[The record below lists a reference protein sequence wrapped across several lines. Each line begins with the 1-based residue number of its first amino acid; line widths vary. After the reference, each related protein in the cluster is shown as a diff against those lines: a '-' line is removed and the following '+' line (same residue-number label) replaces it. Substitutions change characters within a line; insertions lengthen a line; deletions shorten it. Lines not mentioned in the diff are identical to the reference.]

1 MSGLTQLQAM
11 GTAERRKEARTV
23 IASSYLGST
32 IEYYDFLLYAT
43 AAAVVFP
50 KVFFSGMDDWVGVV
64 AAYGTFAAGYMAR
77 PLGGI
82 IFGHFGD
89 KMGRKGMLIVS
100 MLVMGVASTLIG
112 LVPGA
117 SVAGPWGAVML
128 VILRVFQGIAVGGE
142 WGGAALMALEHSESG
157 RRGFAASF
165 VNAGAPTGAVLGT
178 FIMGAFSSLPNAQFL
193 AWGWRVPFLLSFVLL
208 GVGMFVRLKVSESP
222 IFKAALEQ
230 EKREQE
236 KREQEELAQGA
247 HAQAAQAGQAVQAGS
262 APVRR
267 EIPLLQ
273 VLRRPKTL
281 IFTML
286 AGAAGFA
293 LQVVLATFAVT
304 FAVSKGADRQGVLYA
319 YAAASLISIVFVVM
333 GGRLSDKL
341 GRRPVMIGGLV
352 LFIAYLVPMFQLLSS
367 NNITLIF
374 VAFAVGLMIHSTL
387 FGPLAAFVSEQF
399 GTTSRY
405 TGASLGYQLATLLGA
420 GFTPGIVAQIFKDSG
435 QNTGSVVAYLAI
447 MSVVSIVFILLT
459 REPKNNDL
467 QTVRL

>member
-64 AAYGTFAAGYMAR
+64 AAYGTFAAGYVAR

-89 KMGRKGMLIVS
+89 KVGRKGMLIVS

-112 LVPGA
+112 LVPDA

-230 EKREQE
+230 EKQEQE
-236 KREQEELAQGA
+236 KL
-247 HAQAAQAGQAVQAGS
+247 
-262 APVRR
+262 

-319 YAAASLISIVFVVM
+319 YAAASLVSIAFVIL

-341 GRRPVMIGGLV
+341 GRRPVMVGGLV
-352 LFIAYLVPMFQLLSS
+352 VFIAYLVPMFQLLSS
-367 NNITLIF
+367 NNIMLIF
-374 VAFAVGLMIHSTL
+374 AAFAVGLMIHSML

-435 QNTGSVVAYLAI
+435 QNTGSVVWYLAI

-459 REPKNNDL
+459 REPRNNDL
-467 QTVRL
+467 RAVQA

>member
-1 MSGLTQLQAM
+1 MSQISQLQSMDA
-11 GTAERRKEARTV
+11 GTRRREARTV

-64 AAYGTFAAGYMAR
+64 AAYGTFAAGYVAR

-89 KMGRKGMLIVS
+89 KLGRKKMLIVS
-100 MLVMGVASTLIG
+100 MLVMAVASTLIG
-112 LVPGA
+112 LVPDA
-117 SVAGPWGAVML
+117 SVAGPWGAVLL

-157 RRGFAASF
+157 KRGFAASF

-178 FIMGAFSSLPNAQFL
+178 LVMGAFSALPNGQFL
-193 AWGWRVPFLLSFVLL
+193 SWGWRVPFLLSFVLL

-230 EKREQE
+230 EKAEQE
-236 KREQEELAQGA
+236 KAEQEKAE
-247 HAQAAQAGQAVQAGS
+247 QAGQAGQAAAG
-262 APVRR
+262 RR

-293 LQVVLATFAVT
+293 LQVVLATFSVT
-304 FAVSKGADRQGVLYA
+304 YAVSKGADRQGVLYA
-319 YAAASLISIVFVVM
+319 FAAASFVSIIFVVL
-333 GGRLSDKL
+333 GGRLSDRL
-341 GRRPVMIGGLV
+341 GRRPVMIGGLL

-367 NNITLIF
+367 NNIGLIF

-435 QNTGSVVAYLAI
+435 QSTSSVVWYLAI
-447 MSVVSIVFILLT
+447 MSAVSIVFILLT

-467 QTVRL
+467 EAVGS

>member
-1 MSGLTQLQAM
+1 MSQISQLQAM
-11 GTAERRKEARTV
+11 DAGTRRREARTV

-50 KVFFSGMDDWVGVV
+50 KVFFSGADEWVGVV
-64 AAYGTFAAGYMAR
+64 AAYGTFAAGYVAR

-89 KMGRKGMLIVS
+89 RLGRKNMLIVS
-100 MLVMGVASTLIG
+100 MLVMGIASTLIG

-117 SVAGPWGAVML
+117 AVAGAWGAVML
-128 VILRVFQGIAVGGE
+128 VILRVCQGIAVGGE
-142 WGGAALMALEHSESG
+142 WGGAALMALEHAESG
-157 RRGFAASF
+157 KRGFAASF

-178 FIMGAFSSLPNAQFL
+178 LVMGAFAALPNEQFL

-208 GVGMFVRLKVSESP
+208 GIGMFVRLKVSESP

-230 EKREQE
+230 EKAERE
-236 KREQEELAQGA
+236 
-247 HAQAAQAGQAVQAGS
+247 HAERDNTQQTVPGS
-262 APVRR
+262 APARR

-293 LQVVLATFAVT
+293 LQVVLATFSVT
-304 FAVSKGADRQGVLYA
+304 YAVSKGADRQGVLYA
-319 YAAASLISIVFVVM
+319 FAAASFVSIAFVIM

-341 GRRPVMIGGLV
+341 GRRPVMVGGLV
-352 LFIAYLVPMFQLLSS
+352 LFILYLTPMFQLLSS
-367 NNITLIF
+367 NNIGLIF

-435 QNTGSVVAYLAI
+435 QDTAAVVWYLAI

-467 QTVRL
+467 QAVRS

>member
-43 AAAVVFP
+43 AAAIVFP

-64 AAYGTFAAGYMAR
+64 AAYGTFAAGYVAR
-77 PLGGI
+77 PVGGI

-89 KMGRKGMLIVS
+89 RMGRKNMLIIS

-117 SVAGPWGAVML
+117 SVAGPWGAVLL
-128 VILRVFQGIAVGGE
+128 VILRVFQGFAVGGE

-157 RRGFAASF
+157 KRGFAASF

-178 FIMGAFSSLPNAQFL
+178 LIMGAFSALPNDQFL

-222 IFKAALEQ
+222 IFKAAI
-230 EKREQE
+230 
-236 KREQEELAQGA
+236 EQEEAEREIAAQGNGA
-247 HAQAAQAGQAVQAGS
+247 GITAKPAA
-262 APVRR
+262 
-267 EIPLLQ
+267 PLVQ

-293 LQVVLATFAVT
+293 LQVVLATFSVT
-304 FAVSKGADRQGVLYA
+304 YAVSKGADRQGVLYA
-319 YAAASLISIVFVVM
+319 FAAASLVSIVFVIM
-333 GGRLSDKL
+333 GGRLSDQV

-352 LFIAYLVPMFQLLSS
+352 LFILYLVPMFQLLSS
-367 NNITLIF
+367 NNIMLIF
-374 VAFAVGLMIHSTL
+374 VAFAIGLMIHSTL

-435 QNTGSVVAYLAI
+435 QDTASVVWYLAI

-467 QTVRL
+467 QTVQA

>member
-64 AAYGTFAAGYMAR
+64 AAYGTFAAGYVAR

-89 KMGRKGMLIVS
+89 KVGRKGMLIVS

-112 LVPGA
+112 LVPDA
-117 SVAGPWGAVML
+117 SAAGPWGAVML
-128 VILRVFQGIAVGGE
+128 VILRVLQGIAVGGE

-230 EKREQE
+230 EKREEE
-236 KREQEELAQGA
+236 K
-247 HAQAAQAGQAVQAGS
+247 V
-262 APVRR
+262 

-273 VLRRPKTL
+273 VLRRPKAL

-319 YAAASLISIVFVVM
+319 YAAASLVSIAFVIL

-341 GRRPVMIGGLV
+341 GRRPVMVGGLV
-352 LFIAYLVPMFQLLSS
+352 VFIAYLVPMFQLLSS
-367 NNITLIF
+367 NNIMLIF
-374 VAFAVGLMIHSTL
+374 VAFAVGLMIHSML

-435 QNTGSVVAYLAI
+435 QNTGSVVWYLAV

-459 REPKNNDL
+459 REPRNNDL
-467 QTVRL
+467 RTVQA

>member
-1 MSGLTQLQAM
+1 MSGLTQLQAL

-50 KVFFSGMDDWVGVV
+50 KVFFSGLDDWVGVV
-64 AAYGTFAAGYMAR
+64 AAYGTFAAGYVAR
-77 PLGGI
+77 PLGGV

-89 KMGRKGMLIVS
+89 KVGRKGMLIVS
-100 MLVMGVASTLIG
+100 MLVMGIASTLIG
-112 LVPGA
+112 LVPDA
-117 SVAGPWGAVML
+117 SVAGPWGAVLL
-128 VILRVFQGIAVGGE
+128 VVLRVLQGIAVGGE

-157 RRGFAASF
+157 KRGFAASF

-178 FIMGAFSSLPNAQFL
+178 LVMGAFSALPNAQFL

-230 EKREQE
+230 EKAEQE
-236 KREQEELAQGA
+236 D
-247 HAQAAQAGQAVQAGS
+247 QAAAGK
-262 APVRR
+262 PVL
-267 EIPLLQ
+267 PLLQ

-281 IFTML
+281 VFTML

-293 LQVVLATFAVT
+293 LQVVLATFSVT
-304 FAVSKGADRQGVLYA
+304 YAVSKGADRQGVLYA
-319 YAAASLISIVFVVM
+319 FAAASFVSIAFVIM

-352 LFIAYLVPMFQLLSS
+352 LFIIYLVPMFQLLSS
-367 NNITLIF
+367 NNIALIF

-435 QNTGSVVAYLAI
+435 QNTASVVWYLVT

-467 QTVRL
+467 QAVRP

>member
-64 AAYGTFAAGYMAR
+64 AAYGTFAAGYVAR

-89 KMGRKGMLIVS
+89 KLGRKGMLIVS

-178 FIMGAFSSLPNAQFL
+178 FIMGAFSSLPNDQFL

-230 EKREQE
+230 EKREQAE
-236 KREQEELAQGA
+236 GTQVPGGGA
-247 HAQAAQAGQAVQAGS
+247 

-267 EIPLLQ
+267 EIPLFQ
-273 VLRRPKTL
+273 VLRRPKAL

-367 NNITLIF
+367 NNIMLIF

-435 QNTGSVVAYLAI
+435 QNTGSVVWYLAI

>member
-1 MSGLTQLQAM
+1 MSQISQLQAM
-11 GTAERRKEARTV
+11 DAGTRRREARTV

-50 KVFFSGMDDWVGVV
+50 KVFFTGMDDWVGVV
-64 AAYGTFAAGYMAR
+64 AAYGTFAAGYVAR

-89 KMGRKGMLIVS
+89 KLGRKGMLIVS
-100 MLVMGVASTLIG
+100 MLVMGIASTLIG
-112 LVPGA
+112 LVPDA
-117 SVAGPWGAVML
+117 SVAGPWGAVLL

-157 RRGFAASF
+157 KRGFAASF

-178 FIMGAFSSLPNAQFL
+178 LVMGAFSALPNAQFL

-222 IFKAALEQ
+222 IFKAALEK
-230 EKREQE
+230 EKA
-236 KREQEELAQGA
+236 EEAAQGP
-247 HAQAAQAGQAVQAGS
+247 AG
-262 APVRR
+262 RR
-267 EIPLLQ
+267 EVPLLQ

-293 LQVVLATFAVT
+293 LQVVLATFSVT
-304 FAVSKGADRQGVLYA
+304 YAVSKGADRQGVLYA
-319 YAAASLISIVFVVM
+319 FAAASFVSIIFVVM

-367 NNITLIF
+367 NNIGLIF

-435 QNTGSVVAYLAI
+435 QNTSSVVWYLAV

-467 QTVRL
+467 EAVRS

>member
-1 MSGLTQLQAM
+1 MSQISQLQAM
-11 GTAERRKEARTV
+11 DAGTRRREARTV

-50 KVFFSGMDDWVGVV
+50 KVFFTGMDDWVGVV
-64 AAYGTFAAGYMAR
+64 AAYGTFAAGYVAR

-89 KMGRKGMLIVS
+89 KLGRKGMLIVS
-100 MLVMGVASTLIG
+100 MLVMGIASTLIG
-112 LVPGA
+112 LVPDA
-117 SVAGPWGAVML
+117 SVAGPWGAVLL

-157 RRGFAASF
+157 KRGFAASF

-178 FIMGAFSSLPNAQFL
+178 LVMGAFSALPNAQFL

-222 IFKAALEQ
+222 IFKAALEK
-230 EKREQE
+230 EKA
-236 KREQEELAQGA
+236 EEAAQGA
-247 HAQAAQAGQAVQAGS
+247 AG
-262 APVRR
+262 RR
-267 EIPLLQ
+267 EVPLLQ

-293 LQVVLATFAVT
+293 LQVVLATFSVT
-304 FAVSKGADRQGVLYA
+304 YAVSKGADRQGVLYA
-319 YAAASLISIVFVVM
+319 FAAASFVSIIFVVM

-367 NNITLIF
+367 NNIGLIF

-435 QNTGSVVAYLAI
+435 QNTSSVVWYLAV

-467 QTVRL
+467 EAVRS

>member
-1 MSGLTQLQAM
+1 MDVATK
-11 GTAERRKEARTV
+11 RKEARTV

-64 AAYGTFAAGYMAR
+64 AAYGTFAAGYVAR
-77 PLGGI
+77 PLGGV

-89 KMGRKGMLIVS
+89 KLGRKGMLIVS
-100 MLVMGVASTLIG
+100 MLVMGLASALIG

-128 VILRVFQGIAVGGE
+128 VVLRVFQGIAVGGE

-157 RRGFAASF
+157 KRGFAASF
-165 VNAGAPTGAVLGT
+165 VNAGAPSGAVLGT
-178 FIMGAFSSLPNAQFL
+178 LIMGAFSALPNSQFL

-208 GVGMFVRLKVSESP
+208 AVGMFVRLKVSESP
-222 IFKAALEQ
+222 IFKAAIEQ
-230 EKREQE
+230 ERAA
-236 KREQEELAQGA
+236 RNADSGLAGNNS
-247 HAQAAQAGQAVQAGS
+247 AGKAV
-262 APVRR
+262 
-267 EIPLLQ
+267 IPLLQ

-319 YAAASLISIVFVVM
+319 FAAASFISIAFVIL

-352 LFIAYLVPMFQLLSS
+352 LFIAYLIPMFQLLSS
-367 NNITLIF
+367 NNILLVF
-374 VAFAVGLMIHSTL
+374 VAFTIGLMIHSTL

-435 QNTGSVVAYLAI
+435 QDTGSVVFYLAT
-447 MSVVSIVFILLT
+447 MSVVSIIFILLT

-467 QTVRL
+467 QTVRP

>member
-1 MSGLTQLQAM
+1 MSQTSQLQTM
-11 GTAERRKEARTV
+11 DVTARRREARTV

-50 KVFFSGMDDWVGVV
+50 KVFFSGLDDWVGVV
-64 AAYGTFAAGYMAR
+64 AAYGTFAAGYVAR

-89 KMGRKGMLIVS
+89 RVGRKGMLIVS
-100 MLVMGVASTLIG
+100 MAAMGVASTLIG
-112 LVPGA
+112 VIPDA
-117 SVAGPWGAVML
+117 SVAGPWGAVLL
-128 VILRVFQGIAVGGE
+128 VLLRVVQGIAVGGE

-165 VNAGAPTGAVLGT
+165 VNAGAPSGAVLGT
-178 FIMGAFSSLPNAQFL
+178 LIMGAFAALPNEQFL
-193 AWGWRVPFLLSFVLL
+193 SWGWRVPFLLSFVLL
-208 GVGMFVRLKVSESP
+208 IVGMFVRLKVSESP
-222 IFKAALEQ
+222 IFKAAIEQ
-230 EKREQE
+230 EA
-236 KREQEELAQGA
+236 LAKSQDSPATGT
-247 HAQAAQAGQAVQAGS
+247 AA
-262 APVRR
+262 PRF
-267 EIPLLQ
+267 PLVE
-273 VLRRPKTL
+273 VLRRPRTL

-293 LQVVLATFAVT
+293 LQVVMATFSVT

-319 YAAASLISIVFVVM
+319 FAAASLISIAFVVL
-333 GGRLSDKL
+333 GGRLSDRV

-352 LFIAYLVPMFQLLSS
+352 LFILYLVPMFQLLSS
-367 NNITLIF
+367 NNIFLIF
-374 VAFAVGLMIHSTL
+374 VAFTVGLMIHSTL
-387 FGPLAAFVSEQF
+387 FGPMAAFVSEQF
-399 GTTSRY
+399 ATTSRY

-435 QNTGSVVAYLAI
+435 QNTGSVALYLAG

-459 REPKNNDL
+459 KEPKNNDL
-467 QTVRL
+467 ESSRL

>member
-1 MSGLTQLQAM
+1 MSQISQLQAM
-11 GTAERRKEARTV
+11 DAGTRRREARTV

-50 KVFFSGMDDWVGVV
+50 KVFFSGMDEWVGVV
-64 AAYGTFAAGYMAR
+64 AAYGTFAAGYVAR

-89 KMGRKGMLIVS
+89 RLGRKNMLIVS
-100 MLVMGVASTLIG
+100 MLVMGIASTLIG

-117 SVAGPWGAVML
+117 AVAGAWGAVML
-128 VILRVFQGIAVGGE
+128 VFLRVCQGIAVGGE

-157 RRGFAASF
+157 KRGFAASF

-178 FIMGAFSSLPNAQFL
+178 LVMGAFAALPNEQFL

-230 EKREQE
+230 EKAEQE
-236 KREQEELAQGA
+236 KAGQDNVQQ
-247 HAQAAQAGQAVQAGS
+247 QAAPGGP
-262 APVRR
+262 PVRR

-293 LQVVLATFAVT
+293 LQVVLATFSVT
-304 FAVSKGADRQGVLYA
+304 YAVSKGADRQGVLYA
-319 YAAASLISIVFVVM
+319 FAAASFVSIAFVIM

-352 LFIAYLVPMFQLLSS
+352 LFILYLTPMFQLLSS
-367 NNITLIF
+367 NNIGLIF

-435 QNTGSVVAYLAI
+435 QNTSAVVWYLAI

-467 QTVRL
+467 QTVGS

>member
-1 MSGLTQLQAM
+1 MSQISQLQSMDAA
-11 GTAERRKEARTV
+11 TRRKEARTV

-64 AAYGTFAAGYMAR
+64 AAYGTFAAGYVAR
-77 PLGGI
+77 PLGGV

-89 KMGRKGMLIVS
+89 KLGRKGMLIVS
-100 MLVMGVASTLIG
+100 MLVMGLASALIG
-112 LVPGA
+112 LVPDA
-117 SVAGPWGAVML
+117 SVAGPWGAVLL
-128 VILRVFQGIAVGGE
+128 VVLRVFQGIAVGGE

-157 RRGFAASF
+157 KRGFAASF
-165 VNAGAPTGAVLGT
+165 VNAGAPSGAVLGT
-178 FIMGAFSSLPNAQFL
+178 LIMGVFSALPNSQFL
-193 AWGWRVPFLLSFVLL
+193 AWGWRVPFLLSFALL
-208 GVGMFVRLKVSESP
+208 AVGMFVRLKVSESP
-222 IFKAALEQ
+222 IFKAAIEQ
-230 EKREQE
+230 ER
-236 KREQEELAQGA
+236 
-247 HAQAAQAGQAVQAGS
+247 AARNADNRAAR
-262 APVRR
+262 PV
-267 EIPLLQ
+267 IPILQ

-319 YAAASLISIVFVVM
+319 FAGASFISIAFVIL

-367 NNITLIF
+367 NNVFLIF
-374 VAFAVGLMIHSTL
+374 IAFTVGLMIHSTL

-435 QNTGSVVAYLAI
+435 QNTGSVVFYLAA
-447 MSVVSIVFILLT
+447 MSVVSIIFILLT
-459 REPKNNDL
+459 RESKNNDL
-467 QTVRL
+467 QALRP

>member
-1 MSGLTQLQAM
+1 MSQISQLQAM
-11 GTAERRKEARTV
+11 DAGTRRREARTV

-50 KVFFSGMDDWVGVV
+50 KVFFTGMDDWVGVV
-64 AAYGTFAAGYMAR
+64 AAYGTFAAGYVAR

-89 KMGRKGMLIVS
+89 KLGRKGMLIVS
-100 MLVMGVASTLIG
+100 MLVMGIASTLIG
-112 LVPGA
+112 LVPDA
-117 SVAGPWGAVML
+117 SVAGPWGAVLL

-157 RRGFAASF
+157 KRGFAASF

-178 FIMGAFSSLPNAQFL
+178 LVMGAFSALPNAQFL

-222 IFKAALEQ
+222 IFKAALEK
-230 EKREQE
+230 EKA
-236 KREQEELAQGA
+236 EEAAQGA
-247 HAQAAQAGQAVQAGS
+247 AG
-262 APVRR
+262 RR
-267 EIPLLQ
+267 EVPLLQ

-293 LQVVLATFAVT
+293 LQVVLATFSVTYAVT
-304 FAVSKGADRQGVLYA
+304 KGADRQGVLYA
-319 YAAASLISIVFVVM
+319 FAAASFVSIIFVVM

-367 NNITLIF
+367 NNIGLIF

-435 QNTGSVVAYLAI
+435 QNTSSVVWYLAV

-467 QTVRL
+467 EDVRS

>member
-1 MSGLTQLQAM
+1 MSQISQLQTMDAV
-11 GTAERRKEARTV
+11 ARRKEARTV

-64 AAYGTFAAGYMAR
+64 AAYATFAAGYVAR

-82 IFGHFGD
+82 IFGHYGD
-89 KMGRKGMLIVS
+89 KVGRKNMLIIS
-100 MLVMGVASTLIG
+100 MLLMGVASTLIG
-112 LVPGA
+112 LIPGA
-117 SVAGPWGAVML
+117 SVIGPWGAVIL
-128 VILRVFQGIAVGGE
+128 VILRVVQGIAVGGE

-157 RRGFAASF
+157 KRGFAASF

-178 FIMGAFSSLPNAQFL
+178 FIMGAFSSLPNDQFL

-230 EKREQE
+230 EEQ
-236 KREQEELAQGA
+236 AN
-247 HAQAAQAGQAVQAGS
+247 AGMKPEA
-262 APVRR
+262 
-267 EIPLLQ
+267 PLLQ

-319 YAAASLISIVFVVM
+319 YAAASLISILFVVL
-333 GGRLSDKL
+333 GGRLSDKV

-352 LFIAYLVPMFQLLSS
+352 LFIIYLVPMFQLLSS
-367 NNITLIF
+367 NNVMLIF
-374 VAFAVGLMIHSTL
+374 VAFTIGLMIHSTL

-435 QNTGSVVAYLAI
+435 PNMTSVVWYLAG
-447 MSVVSIVFILLT
+447 MSLVSIVFILLT
-459 REPKNNDL
+459 REPKDNDL

>member
-64 AAYGTFAAGYMAR
+64 AAYGTFAAGYVAR

-89 KMGRKGMLIVS
+89 RMGRKGMLIIS

-117 SVAGPWGAVML
+117 SVAGPWGAVLL

-142 WGGAALMALEHSESG
+142 WGGAALMALEHSESDK
-157 RRGFAASF
+157 RGFAASF

-178 FIMGAFSSLPNAQFL
+178 LIMGAFSALPDDQFL

-222 IFKAALEQ
+222 IFQAAI
-230 EKREQE
+230 
-236 KREQEELAQGA
+236 EQEEAERENAAQGTGTGITA
-247 HAQAAQAGQAVQAGS
+247 KPAA
-262 APVRR
+262 
-267 EIPLLQ
+267 PLVQ

-293 LQVVLATFAVT
+293 LQVVLATFSVT
-304 FAVSKGADRQGVLYA
+304 YAVSQGADRQGVLYA
-319 YAAASLISIVFVVM
+319 FAAASLVSIVFVIM
-333 GGRLSDKL
+333 GGRLSDKV

-352 LFIAYLVPMFQLLSS
+352 LFVIYLVPMFQLLSS
-367 NNITLIF
+367 NNIVLIF
-374 VAFAVGLMIHSTL
+374 VAFAIGLMIHSTL

-435 QNTGSVVAYLAI
+435 QDTGSVVWYLAI

-467 QTVRL
+467 QTVQA

>member
-1 MSGLTQLQAM
+1 MSQISQLQSMDA
-11 GTAERRKEARTV
+11 GTRRREARTV

-50 KVFFSGMDDWVGVV
+50 RVFFSGLDDWVGVV
-64 AAYGTFAAGYMAR
+64 AAYGTFAAGYVAR

-89 KMGRKGMLIVS
+89 KLGRKNMLIVS
-100 MLVMGVASTLIG
+100 MLMMGVASTLIG
-112 LVPGA
+112 VVPDA
-117 SVAGPWGAVML
+117 SVAGPWGAVLL

-157 RRGFAASF
+157 KRGFAASF

-178 FIMGAFSSLPNAQFL
+178 LVMGAFSALPNGQFL
-193 AWGWRVPFLLSFVLL
+193 TWGWRVPFLLSFVLL

-230 EKREQE
+230 EKAE
-236 KREQEELAQGA
+236 
-247 HAQAAQAGQAVQAGS
+247 QAALGAAG
-262 APVRR
+262 RR

-293 LQVVLATFAVT
+293 LQVVLATFSVT
-304 FAVSKGADRQGVLYA
+304 YAVSKGADRQGVLYA
-319 YAAASLISIVFVVM
+319 FAAASFVSIIFVVM

-367 NNITLIF
+367 NNIGLIF

-435 QNTGSVVAYLAI
+435 QNTASVVWYLAI
-447 MSVVSIVFILLT
+447 MSVVSIIFILLT

-467 QTVRL
+467 EAVRA